1 MLCRSVQLH
10 PWITPTF
17 LFLVQICDVLPVNS
31 LETIN
36 PSKLTDISLMAG
48 CRICLHFAQGA
59 PTAQSSQSFIS
70 RSCLRSLNSV
80 GAFILFFLASLIGYL
95 LLNVST
101 CSTYHTPGGAL
112 LMEII
117 RQVTGN
123 VKEQQ
128 VCELQ
133 RKVFDRVG
141 V

>member
-1 MLCRSVQLH
+1 MCN
-10 PWITPTF
+10 
-17 LFLVQICDVLPVNS
+17 VLPVNS

-36 PSKLTDISLMAG
+36 PLKLTDISPMAG

-59 PTAQSSQSFIS
+59 LTAQSSQSFIS
-70 RSCLRSLNSV
+70 RSWLRLLNSI
-80 GAFILFFLASLIGYL
+80 GAFLFLFLAFLIGYL
-95 LLNVST
+95 LLNLST
-101 CSTYHTPGGAL
+101 CSSDHTPGGAL

-133 RKVFDRVG
+133 QQVLDSAG